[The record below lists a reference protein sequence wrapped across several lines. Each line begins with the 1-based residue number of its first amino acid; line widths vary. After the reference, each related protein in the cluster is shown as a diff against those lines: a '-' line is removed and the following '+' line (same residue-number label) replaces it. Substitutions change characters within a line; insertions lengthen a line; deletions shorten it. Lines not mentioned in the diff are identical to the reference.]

1 MGRISVEQEMRR
13 EELRLR
19 RVSVKQED
27 KERG

>member
-1 MGRISVEQEMRR
+1 LGRISVEQEMRR